1 MKYFYF
7 AVLMFSF
14 VGCNSKQEQH
24 APIVQSEIVSVKDT
38 LPTIAESNDSVFT
51 EGDFELHKVV
61 VSEKSPIFMAG
72 IEIEGDKA
80 EFVIK
85 KMKKNLWQKWL
96 TIDFDRK
103 ILNWNIED
111 WNNDGFKDIVLYSRY
126 LFKIILF
133 NPKKNEFVDFGTIGN
148 YFVGRLGKSN
158 LLYSFS
164 FYKEIM
170 LDNNSNI
177 YYQTWESELFKIGE
191 NYKKIEYGYMNFN
204 THYTLK
210 NNQEKSDTIPFI
222 YVYKFDSKQY
232 SFIKKIDIRNLKPSL
247 NFIKT
252 RRSGQTD
259 EKADYSNEEDFVKD
273 YWLKNWKVMVKK
285 N

>member
-7 AVLMFSF
+7 TFLLFLF
-14 VGCNSKQEQH
+14 VRCNSKKEQN
-24 APIVQSEIVSVKDT
+24 APIIRSEVLSVRDT
-38 LPTIAESNDSVFT
+38 LPTIAKSNDSVFT

-61 VSEKSPIFMAG
+61 VSKKSPIFMAG
-72 IEIEGDKA
+72 IEIKGHKG

-85 KMKKNLWQKWL
+85 RRKKNIWQKCL
-96 TIDFDRK
+96 TVDFDRK
-103 ILNWNIED
+103 ILEWTIED
-111 WNNDGFKDIVLYSRY
+111 WNNDGFKDIVLCSRY
-126 LFKIILF
+126 LFKVILF

-148 YFVGRLGKSN
+148 YSVSSLEKSN

-191 NYKKIEYGYMNFN
+191 NYKKIEYGYMNFD

-259 EKADYSNEEDFVKD
+259 EKADYSNEKDFIKD
-273 YWLKNWKVMVKK
+273 YWLKNWKAMVKK
-285 N
+285 D

>member
-7 AVLMFSF
+7 TFLLFLLVR
-14 VGCNSKQEQH
+14 CNSKKEQN
-24 APIVQSEIVSVKDT
+24 APIVRSEVLSVKDT
-38 LPTIAESNDSVFT
+38 LPTIAKSNDSVFT

-61 VSEKSPIFMAG
+61 VSKKSPIFMAG
-72 IEIEGDKA
+72 IEIEGHKGG
-80 EFVIK
+80 FVIK
-85 KMKKNLWQKWL
+85 RRKKNIWQKCL
-96 TIDFDRK
+96 TVDFDRK
-103 ILNWNIED
+103 ILEWTIED
-111 WNNDGFKDIVLYSRY
+111 WNNDGFKDIVLGSRY
-126 LFKIILF
+126 QFKIILF

-148 YFVGRLGKSN
+148 YSVSSLEKSN

-191 NYKKIEYGYMNFN
+191 NYKKIEYGYMNFD

-222 YVYKFDSKQY
+222 HVYKFDSKQY

-259 EKADYSNEEDFVKD
+259 EKADYSNEEDFVED
-273 YWLKNWKVMVKK
+273 YWLKNWKAMVKK
-285 N
+285 D